1 MSLAIERL
9 HQKLIHVLI
18 KWDEAESRREAKRGH
33 ANIYRIGH
41 FLKAAQDAED
51 QAKAAAAGGINEMI
65 AYRDAIAEHFTPTS
79 RIRTF
84 LRKNV
89 DGRVDVEHGRWV
101 VEGVLI

>member
-1 MSLAIERL
+1 MSLVIERL

-33 ANIYRIGH
+33 VNIYRIGH
-41 FLKAAQDAED
+41 FLKAAQEAQEEAE
-51 QAKAAAAGGINEMI
+51 AAGGTLL
-65 AYRDAIAEHFTPTS
+65 AYRDAVMMHFTPTP

-89 DGRVDVEHGRWV
+89 DPKVDVEHSRWV
-101 VEGVLI
+101 VEGVRQ